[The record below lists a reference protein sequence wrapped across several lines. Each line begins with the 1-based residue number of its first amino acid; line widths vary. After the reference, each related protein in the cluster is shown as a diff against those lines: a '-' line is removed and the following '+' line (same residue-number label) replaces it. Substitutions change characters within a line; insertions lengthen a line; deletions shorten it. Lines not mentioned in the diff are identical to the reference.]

1 MRLKPIGQHCLRHVQ
16 MVKTVRLLAHFA
28 IEMRMLILIVVLT
41 VAMAQLIPRTV
52 AATFDS
58 MYQMM
63 LLE

>member
-1 MRLKPIGQHCLRHVQ
+1 MRLKPIGQHCLRYVQ
-16 MVKTVRLLAHFA
+16 MVKTVRFLAHFA
-28 IEMRMLILIVVLT
+28 IEVRMLILIVVLT